1 MFQRDANT
9 KSLWQEQSPGF
20 VPQSAPGDQR
30 SFDVIIAGGGITG
43 FTTAL
48 RLQQQGL
55 RCMIA
60 EAANACFGTTG
71 GTTAHLNTLLDTPY
85 PTIEKNFGKE
95 AGRLIVNATR
105 DAIRLATEN
114 VTSLQIE
121 CGFETAVAN
130 LYAQTKEQEEELEQI
145 EKAAAAAGLETSLGS
160 VAPPF
165 IGRRALMVPGQAKF
179 DPVAYTLAL
188 AKAFEELGGIV
199 CEHCRVTAV
208 REEERLTIETNAGTF
223 TAQHLVWATHIPPGV
238 NLLHLRC
245 TPWRSYAMAFTIDS
259 GDYPSQL
266 IYDMENPY
274 NYYRSQKIGCH
285 EFIVAGGKD
294 HKTGEHVHAYSRFT
308 ELEAQVRRYFDV
320 KEIVA
325 RWSSQFFESADGLPY
340 IGHLPGAPK
349 NVYVA
354 TGFGGN
360 GVTYSH
366 VAAQLL
372 TDIITGR
379 LNILQELLSPGRI
392 KPVAGFKNFM
402 AQSAEVVVNFA
413 EKIFGAE
420 ELESLSAL
428 AAGEARIVKLNDET
442 VGLFKDQH
450 GQLHAVNPVCTHLKC
465 TVHWND
471 AELSWDCPCHGA
483 RYNPDG
489 TVLTGPADRPLEKI
503 NIGSI
508 SIQDAQE

>member
-1 MFQRDANT
+1 MFQRDGNT
-9 KSLWQEQSPGF
+9 TSLWQEQTPAFMPATSR
-20 VPQSAPGDQR
+20 GDQS

-48 RLQQQGL
+48 LLQQQGL
-55 RCMIA
+55 RCMVA

-85 PTIEKNFGKE
+85 PTIEKNFGKD
-95 AGRLIVNATR
+95 AARLIASATR
-105 DAIRLATEN
+105 EAIRLAADH
-114 VTSLQIE
+114 VSRFQID
-121 CGFETAVAN
+121 CGFEEAQAN
-130 LYAQTKEQEEELEQI
+130 LYAQTKDQEEELQDI
-145 EKAAAAAGLETSLGS
+145 QRAAEAAGLQTSLGP
-160 VAPPF
+160 VAAPF
-165 IGRRALMVPGQAKF
+165 IGSLALLVPAQAKF
-179 DPVAYTLAL
+179 DPVAYTRAL
-188 AKAFEELGGIV
+188 AKEFENKGGVIRD
-199 CEHCRVTAV
+199 HCRVTGV
-208 REEERLTIETNAGTF
+208 REEAGLTIDTNAGSF
-223 TAQHLVWATHIPPGV
+223 TAQHLLWATHIPPGV

-245 TPWRSYAMAFTIDS
+245 TAWRSYAMAFTIDS
-259 GDYPSQL
+259 GDYPSAL
-266 IYDMENPY
+266 IYDMDDPY

-285 EFIVAGGKD
+285 EYIIAGGKD
-294 HKTGEHVHAYSRFT
+294 HKTGENIHAYSRFT

-320 KEIVA
+320 KEVVA

-340 IGHLPGAPK
+340 IGHLPGAPN

-372 TDIITGR
+372 TAIITGKS
-379 LNILQELLSPGRI
+379 NPLQQLLSPGRI

-402 AQSAEVVVNFA
+402 AQNAEVVANLA
-413 EKIFGAE
+413 GKMFGAD

-428 AAGEARIVKLNDET
+428 AAGEARIVKFNDNT

-465 TVHWND
+465 TVQWND

-503 NIGSI
+503 NITVTAPSI
-508 SIQDAQE
+508 HK